1 MFQIWQLIECIKDYK
16 TNPDIPEIQINEV
29 YTIVNI
35 THWRPQIQIQ
45 NSDWQY
51 ELVYYN
57 PNRFVLYKTKE
68 QREKENIERIEEI
81 EKSISD
87 AEYKMIKQ
95 NMYRYNKSLKKG

>member
-1 MFQIWQLIECIKDYK
+1 MFQIWQLIECINDNK
-16 TNPDIPEIQINEV
+16 TNPDIPELQLNEV
-29 YTIVNI
+29 YTIENI
-35 THWRPQIQIQ
+35 THWRPQIKIQIW
-45 NSDWQY
+45 DWQS

-57 PNRFVLYKTKE
+57 PNRFIPHKTKE
-68 QREKENIERIEEI
+68 QREKENRERLEEI

>member
-1 MFQIWQLIECIKDYK
+1 MFQIWQLIECIEDSK
-16 TNPDIPEIQINEV
+16 TNFDIPELEIKGV
-29 YTIVNI
+29 YTIVHI
-35 THWRPQIQIQ
+35 THWRPQIKIQ
-45 NSDWQY
+45 NWDWQY

-57 PNRFVLYKTKE
+57 PNRFILYKTKE
-68 QREKENIERIEEI
+68 QREAEQKERMEEI